1 MMTAMTPD
9 RLDWLALSLLPGM
22 GPTRWQRILDL
33 DGDPRLLL
41 DASQVSGRGLRLPE
55 PTREALDAWWNGRRN
70 DRFYRRVF
78 QVAAAVE
85 RLGIELI
92 DWAAPDYPAALQAIH
107 GPPPLLYL
115 RGRREA
121 LTTRQ
126 VAIVGSRNATRE
138 GLDNATRFAAEL
150 ARLGFAVTSG
160 LALGIDA
167 AAHRGAVEAGGT
179 TIAVLATGVDEIY
192 PRQHSHLAA
201 ALCEQGAL
209 VSEMPPGTPPRAPH
223 FPRRNR
229 IITGLSCGVLVVEAS
244 LRSGSLISARHALE
258 QGRDV
263 FAVPGSIHNPQ
274 ARGCNQLLRQG
285 ARLVES
291 VQDIVEELPGWEAP
305 AQPLGGVT
313 LPSSSNGDLSPDEA
327 LVLGATGFSPSSSDE
342 LCERTGLNAER
353 LLQAVLML
361 EMQGLLA
368 TVPGGYQRI
377 S

>member
-1 MMTAMTPD
+1 MTAMTPD
-9 RLDWLALSLLPGM
+9 RRDWLALSLLPGM

-55 PTREALDAWWNGRRN
+55 PTREALDAWWNGKVGN
-70 DRFYRRVF
+70 RFYRRVV
-78 QVAAAVE
+78 QVAATVE

-92 DWAAPDYPAALQAIH
+92 DWAAPDYPTALRAIH

-121 LTTRQ
+121 LAARQ

-192 PRQHSHLAA
+192 PRQHCHLAA
-201 ALCEQGAL
+201 ALCQQGAL

-305 AQPLGGVT
+305 SQPPGRAT
-313 LPSSSNGDLSPDEA
+313 LSSPPNCDLSPDEA
-327 LVLGATGFSPSSSDE
+327 LVLGASGFSPSSSDE
-342 LCERTGLNAER
+342 LCERTGLSAER